1 MKVKECMCNQ
11 VACVKPETTIKDVS
25 KIMKDKHVGCI
36 PVCDNNNQLV
46 GLVTDRD
53 LILRGIAV
61 DKDINQTAI
70 SEVMT
75 TKVFNISPEADVA
88 EASKLMCECQVRR
101 LPVIENNAIVGIITL
116 GDLANKEDIETTE
129 VGNTVENI
137 CDCSQNAKNNQ

>member
-11 VACVKPETTIKDVS
+11 VACVKPQTTIKDVS

-75 TKVFNISPEADVA
+75 TKVFNISPEADVS

-116 GDLANKEDIETTE
+116 GDLANKEEIETTQ

-137 CDCSQNAKNNQ
+137 CNCSQNAKNNQ